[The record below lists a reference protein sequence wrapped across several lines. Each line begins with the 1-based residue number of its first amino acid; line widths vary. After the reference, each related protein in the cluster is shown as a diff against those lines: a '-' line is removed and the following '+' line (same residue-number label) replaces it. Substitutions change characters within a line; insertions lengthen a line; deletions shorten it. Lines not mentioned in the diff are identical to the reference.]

1 MHKLALSGLHILVVD
16 DQRPFQVMLKGI
28 LKSLGMANIQFANSG
43 EQALNRCSQTEFDL
57 LFVDYNLGAG
67 KNGRQLL
74 EDLRE
79 KQLLKPS
86 AIFIIV
92 TGENTVSMVMS
103 AVETEPDDYLIK
115 PFSQSLLKT
124 RLLKLQQK
132 KQHLAA
138 LYEALYQHQSEDV
151 IAECEKEI
159 AANGRYEQYC
169 RRVLAETL
177 LNQQNFPALEQLLG
191 DSMQLRRPTWALLLS
206 ARARLQ
212 QQDYQSCTQLC
223 DEIIEVNRLCAQA
236 LDIKCHCQ
244 LAQGDTAGAMQS
256 INQAINIAPFQLGRQ
271 YLLLRV
277 ARQATSSL
285 DMVQASKQ
293 IYELTRR
300 TAKQD
305 VMHLLNYI
313 RTMLDAIGSL
323 DEPAKRN
330 KLQQETLL
338 LLHRSQK
345 DELALKDVDFERF
358 EQLCMARLD
367 AIEGR
372 FHQAKKTADKVCD
385 NMTGIEAET
394 PDLVMLLMDIG
405 EFEGAD
411 HFFARY
417 SSHTTP
423 DPVLADMLA
432 QHQQQSEDKR
442 QQLSTLNKAGM
453 DRYQD
458 GKYQEAMQLFEQAL
472 QVAPANTVA
481 ALNLIQ
487 AMLQV
492 LESQQKHKSLALYQ
506 RCRQVFK
513 TIEQALL
520 MEHHQQRYNELQQ
533 QYQGYRHELKQSS

>member
-1 MHKLALSGLHILVVD
+1 MHKLNLSGLQILVVD

-28 LKSLGMANIQFANSG
+28 LKSLGMVNIQFASSG
-43 EQALNRCSQTEFDL
+43 EQALSRCGQTEFDL

-79 KQLLKPS
+79 KQLLKAS

-92 TGENTVSMVMS
+92 TGENTVTMVMS

-124 RLLKLQQK
+124 RLLKLQHK

-138 LYEALYQHQSEDV
+138 LYEALYLHQSAEV
-151 IAECEKEI
+151 IVECEKEI

-177 LNQQNFPALEQLLG
+177 LNQQNFSALESLLS
-191 DSMQLRRPTWALLLS
+191 DSMQQRRPTWALLLE
-206 ARARLQ
+206 AKFRLQ
-212 QQDYQSCTQLC
+212 QQDHQRCLALC
-223 DEIIEVNRLCAQA
+223 DEIIELNRLCAQA
-236 LDIKCHCQ
+236 LDIKCNCQ
-244 LAQGDTAGAMQS
+244 LAQGDTEGAMQS
-256 INQAINIAPFQLGRQ
+256 VTQAIYIAPFQLGRQ
-271 YLLLRV
+271 YLLLKV
-277 ARQATSSL
+277 AREAASPM

-305 VMHLLNYI
+305 VSHLLNYI
-313 RTMLDAIGSL
+313 RTMLDAIVSI

-345 DELALKDVDFERF
+345 DELLLKDVDFERF

-372 FHQAKKTADKVCD
+372 YHQAKKAADKICD
-385 NMTGIEAET
+385 SIKGTEPDV
-394 PDLVMLLMDIG
+394 PDLVMLLIDIG

-411 HFFARY
+411 HFLAML
-417 SSHTTP
+417 SDNNSQ
-423 DPVLADMLA
+423 DPVLAQMLS
-432 QHQQQSEDKR
+432 QHQLHSEDKR
-442 QQLSTLNKAGM
+442 QQLTALNKTGM
-453 DRYQD
+453 DRYQE

-472 QVAPANTVA
+472 QVAPGNTGA

-492 LESQQKHKSLALYQ
+492 LESQQKQKSLALYQ
-506 RCRQVFK
+506 RCRQIFK
-513 TIEQALL
+513 TIEQELL
-520 MEHHQQRYNELQQ
+520 MAHHQQRFAQLQQ
-533 QYQGYRHELKQSS
+533 QYQGYRQELKQSS

>member
-1 MHKLALSGLHILVVD
+1 MQKLDLSGLHILVVD

-28 LKSLGMANIQFANSG
+28 LKSLGMVNIQFANSG

-115 PFSQSLLKT
+115 PFSQNLLKT
-124 RLLKLQQK
+124 RLLKLQHK
-132 KQHLAA
+132 KQQLAE
-138 LYEALYQHQSEDV
+138 LYEALFQRQSAEV
-151 IAECEKEI
+151 IALCEKEI
-159 AANGRYEQYC
+159 ANNSRYEQYC

-177 LNQQNFPALEQLLG
+177 LNQQDFAALEQLLSA
-191 DSMQLRRPTWALLLS
+191 SMEQRRPIWALLLL
-206 ARARLQ
+206 ARTRLLQ
-212 QQDYQSCTQLC
+212 HDYQSCIQLC
-223 DEIIEVNRLCAQA
+223 DEIIDINRLCAQA
-236 LDIKCHCQ
+236 FDIKCHSQ

-277 ARQATSSL
+277 ARQATSPL

-305 VMHLLNYI
+305 VIHLLNYI

-345 DELALKDVDFERF
+345 DELAAKEIDFARF

-385 NMTGIEAET
+385 NMTGTEPEA

-411 HFFARY
+411 HFFDKY
-417 SSHTTP
+417 SGHAAP
-423 DPVLADMLA
+423 DPVLADMLQ
-432 QHQQQSEDKR
+432 QHQQQSEEKR
-442 QQLSTLNKAGM
+442 QQLSALNKAGM

-487 AMLQV
+487 AILQV
-492 LESQQKHKSLALYQ
+492 LESQQKHKSLVLYQ

-520 MEHHQQRYNELQQ
+520 MEHHQQRYSELQQ
-533 QYQGYRHELKQSS
+533 QYQLFRTELKQSS